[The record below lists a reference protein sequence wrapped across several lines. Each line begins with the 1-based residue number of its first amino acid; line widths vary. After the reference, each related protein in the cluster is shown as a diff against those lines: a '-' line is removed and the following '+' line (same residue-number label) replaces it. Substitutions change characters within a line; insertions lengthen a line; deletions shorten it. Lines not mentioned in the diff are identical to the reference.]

1 MSFEVLQT
9 RKVLSNVQQVFQP
22 NYNRVT
28 WEISP
33 IGGLATD
40 LTKSYIAFRMYL
52 TYAETN
58 VRLTAADYAELLAK
72 NLMIEF
78 GQNGFS
84 YPAASLIQ
92 VARLYSRKDQGSP
105 LEELLFQNV
114 WASTMHQLCQ
124 DLETI
129 AADSLASG
137 AAVALGTNG
146 SIASQITCLMLSQ
159 IGADTQQLPVEI
171 HIPLSDI
178 FGMCKNTHFD
188 MSLTDGLIIQFEL
201 EPVKSLFQTRAVGNR
216 VSIPPA
222 ASLDASGVG
231 FPYQPEVSPYTFLP
245 HEQGD
250 FGMPSYKYATQ
261 TYDASGNALVQPPS
275 GYHYSDVVY
284 QFFHPT
290 NPTTINTR
298 TITLK
303 GIWTADQLTASNFVA
318 GSVVQLNFKWT
329 DPAAGMRTKMITCL
343 DTIVSTT
350 PSATV
355 NETVITLTQNYR
367 APAGIS
373 NALVSNV
380 VLESFDLYI
389 SVNGVTY
396 NLSPQTADIQAIN
409 IGEIRSGGD
418 ETYWTSPTLF
428 FEENKIKVTP
438 AVFAKLQVI
447 GAIVINE
454 DGSRA
459 GNGSFRLMAQSFDA
473 ESGFTTPY
481 LDQFVN
487 PDVPTSRQIWSCQ
500 AKPLAMQGTEC
511 QILSVSIPD
520 ASGNSTL
527 TFKDFG
533 FANNNSLQFGTVQK
547 TTVGLT
553 PTLLPNTAPND
564 IYWYVYLMKSRNV
577 PVVADF
583 GWTKIHPYSFQID
596 KAEIVLVEMTLDPSI
611 PQTLVYETLRVEVAT
626 IETSNLDV
634 YNRQFVVNEPAVFN
648 AWLLTPQYTSS
659 ERLGTS
665 NSLTDASGNGFYH
678 QHPECLV
685 SYARGVTQYKW
696 AYNNIQDTN
705 RYVEVQTNTSKY
717 PSSLHIEKLMDAYG
731 NTTKKM
737 KNFSGIMT
745 VPRTASDPV
754 VCFPLRIYE
763 AIDEGQVFMREGG
776 FQLQIELLGD
786 STHKSPIISGP
797 IYLFKQMLKTI
808 R

>member
-92 VARLYSRKDQGSP
+92 VARLYSRKDQSSP
-105 LEELLFQNV
+105 LEELLFQNL
-114 WASTMHQLCQ
+114 WACTMHQLCQ

-129 AADSLASG
+129 AADSLSSG

-146 SIASQITCLMLSQ
+146 SLASQITCLMLSQ

-178 FGMCKNTHFD
+178 FGLCKNTHFD

-201 EPVKSLFQTRAVGNR
+201 EPIKSLFQTRAVGNR
-216 VSIPPA
+216 VSIPPS
-222 ASLDASGVG
+222 ASLDPSGVG

-245 HEQGD
+245 HGQGD
-250 FGMPSYKYATQ
+250 FDMPSYQFATQ

-284 QFFHPT
+284 KFFNPT
-290 NPTTINTR
+290 NPTTVTTQ

-303 GIWTADQLTASNFVA
+303 GIWTLDQLTASKFVTDA
-318 GSVVQLNFKWT
+318 VIQLNFKWT

-343 DTIVSTT
+343 DTISGVT

-355 NETVITLTQNYR
+355 NATTITLSNLYL

-373 NALVSNV
+373 VATNTNV
-380 VLESFDLYI
+380 TLESFDVFV
-389 SVNGVTY
+389 SVVADASGAGV
-396 NLSPQTADIQAIN
+396 DIQAIRFSTVGSSDAA
-409 IGEIRSGGD
+409 IAAGS
-418 ETYWTSPTLF
+418 TPPSLF
-428 FEENKIKVTP
+428 FEGNKLVVPEITLGY
-438 AVFAKLQVI
+438 LQSMGV
-447 GAIVINE
+447 VVVNE

-459 GNGSFRLMAQSFDA
+459 GNGSFRLMAQPFDL
-473 ESGFTTPY
+473 SGGNPLVIPY
-481 LDQFVN
+481 LDEFVN
-487 PDVPTSRQIWSCQ
+487 PDIPTARQIWAAQ
-500 AKPLAMQGTEC
+500 AKPLAVQGTEC
-511 QILSVSIPD
+511 QILSVSAID
-520 ASGNSTL
+520 ASGNSII

-533 FANNNSLQFGTVQK
+533 FANNNSLQNGVVQK
-547 TTVGLT
+547 TSVGLT
-553 PTLLPNTAPND
+553 GTRVSNTSDNIGFTLF
-564 IYWYVYLMKSRNV
+564 LMKSRNALIE
-577 PVVADF
+577 P
-583 GWTKIHPYSFQID
+583 GWSKIKGYSFQID

-648 AWLLTPQYTSS
+648 AWLLTPQYAAS
-659 ERLGTS
+659 ERLGIR
-665 NSLTDASGNGFYH
+665 NDPADVSGNSFYYE
-678 QHPECLV
+678 HPECLV

-696 AYNNIQDTN
+696 AYNNIQDSN
-705 RYVEVQTNTSKY
+705 RYIEVQTNTSKY

-763 AIDEGQVFMREGG
+763 AIDEGQVFLREGG

-786 STHKSPIISGP
+786 STHNSPIIAGS